1 MCRFEVAFVGAEVY
15 RATLDAGD
23 RPGNVGG
30 EVIGGVVGRAVVEV
44 FVVACVHRR
53 AAFDQAQI
61 SVFGRRI
68 GAGKDGGRFGR
79 CHGVFLR
86 QVGLRRSPVDLVV
99 ARTASDE
106 VVLNEDVFFQIV
118 DPKLVACAGVCGGIS
133 QKQAVAQ
140 GERAGLHAVRVLIGI
155 YKSGQHAAAI
165 AGGGVVVAGGVEN
178 GAAGTKPDAGTVR
191 GAIFI
196 KNTVFYQST
205 DRIKISAAALAIGGI
220 SGESTPGEGGGLIEV
235 YAGTG
240 TADDIAIERTI
251 GDRACPIQVGTAA
264 AAVCYLIAG
273 EGTIGEG
280 GFRGEKVRPATL
292 VEGPVVHKS
301 TLVEGGSRTFKIR
314 PAARAVGG
322 LIGGEDATGERG
334 GRGKVRPGTLVFS
347 PIVGEGTLGE
357 GDGFGKVST
366 PAEIRITA
374 RVVGGIVAG
383 EQAIYKHGARR
394 SFACKKAC
402 ATYLKFGDQSCPALA
417 TGDGEPIEGG
427 VCAGKL
433 HHLQAVV
440 GAGIVVGG
448 CIFIRS
454 RAWEVAAEEVAGED
468 GLVGERAVGVAG
480 AGVIG
485 GVKSGFRAGKAA
497 IDLHFGGDEETH
509 YPLVTRGGGGV
520 GGEGGGRVG
529 AGFYPDLVADGGGAQ
544 GGGQRGGGCPTGAVA
559 TRGAGVD
566 RIVFGGDPQDFGG
579 AHGDGLRHI
588 EGGQIVVC
596 IATLGGGDGG
606 RTFGKEPQNGVSVA
620 VGADGCHAGCVTDVG
635 NGQPGGCRGGQG
647 NFGIRC
653 AFGRQRKVD
662 GLRAPGST
670 FIRPQIYR
678 ATPDTG
684 IARRIGFDIVF
695 RVVGGVVVYVAVI
708 ARICP
713 CTVCY

>member
-1 MCRFEVAFVGAEVY
+1 MVAFVGAEVY
-15 RATLDAGD
+15 HAALDAGG
-23 RPGNVGG
+23 RAGNVGG
-30 EVIGGVVGRAVVEV
+30 EVIGGVVGGAVVEV
-44 FVVACVHRR
+44 GVVACVHCR
-53 AAFDQAQI
+53 AAFGQTE
-61 SVFGRRI
+61 VGGFFGRI
-68 GAGKDGGRFGR
+68 GAGKDDHRFGR

-86 QVGLRRSPVDLVV
+86 QVGLRWSPVDLVV

-106 VVLNEDVFFQIV
+106 VVLYEDVFFQIV
-118 DPKLVACAGVCGGIS
+118 DPKLVACPGVCGGIS
-133 QKQAVAQ
+133 KKQAVLQ
-140 GERAGLHAVRVLIGI
+140 GERAGLHAVRVRIGI

-165 AGGGVVVAGGVEN
+165 AGGGVVVAGGVED

-191 GAIFI
+191 GAIFG

-205 DRIKISAAALAIGGI
+205 DRIKISTAALAIGGI

-264 AAVCYLIAG
+264 AVCYLIAG

-280 GFRGEKVRPATL
+280 GSCGEKVRPATL

-301 TLVEGGSRTFKIR
+301 TLVEGGSRAGKIR

-334 GRGKVRPGTLVFS
+334 GRSKVRPGTLVFS

-383 EQAIYKHGARR
+383 EQAIYNHGARR

-402 ATYLKFGDQSCPALA
+402 PSYLKFGDQSCPALA

-427 VCAGKL
+427 VCPGKL
-433 HHLQAVV
+433 HYLQAVV
-440 GAGIVVGG
+440 GAGIVVGV

-454 RAWEVAAEEVAGED
+454 RAGGQVIAEEVAGED
-468 GLVGERAVGVAG
+468 GGVGERAVGVAA
-480 AGVIG
+480 AGVVG
-485 GVKSGFRAGKAA
+485 GVKSRFGAGKAA
-497 IDLHFGGDEETH
+497 VDTDFCRDGETH
-509 YPLVTRGGGGV
+509 FPLVFRGGGGV
-520 GGEGGGRVG
+520 GGEGDGRVG

-544 GGGQRGGGCPTGAVA
+544 GGGQRGGGAPGGAVA
-559 TRGAGVD
+559 AGGAVS
-566 RIVFGGDPQDFGG
+566 GDPQDDGG
-579 AHGDGLRHI
+579 AHGDGLHDGR
-588 EGGQIVVC
+588 GGQIVVC

-606 RTFGKEPQNGVSVA
+606 R
-620 VGADGCHAGCVTDVG
+620 
-635 NGQPGGCRGGQG
+635 
-647 NFGIRC
+647 
-653 AFGRQRKVD
+653 AFGE
-662 GLRAPGST
+662 
-670 FIRPQIYR
+670 
-678 ATPDTG
+678 
-684 IARRIGFDIVF
+684 
-695 RVVGGVVVYVAVI
+695 
-708 ARICP
+708 
-713 CTVCY
+713 